1 MFRASP
7 TTTGRFLTHGQ
18 QCVRQLHTVMQH
30 GKEVRDQ
37 ALMKAVPR
45 LKQACET
52 FVLGIRSELER
63 AGALRGYSIAN
74 LKHRTVE
81 GVEVGSQIVEPD
93 DDEADGDSDL
103 DDVHGALAAVDDGA
117 TDGMTEAPS
126 EAGIDLAGEV
136 QGLLDD
142 LAGGGDEDDEVGEH
156 GEGAGDDNQMDGDDA
171 DDMGGEADTDGHGPF
186 DDEDD
191 VDDDE

>member
-1 MFRASP
+1 
-7 TTTGRFLTHGQ
+7 
-18 QCVRQLHTVMQH
+18 
-30 GKEVRDQ
+30 
-37 ALMKAVPR
+37 MKAVPR

-93 DDEADGDSDL
+93 DDEAEGDSDL